1 MMCCH
6 VMWLVTELAWRGK
19 QAVIGRFIAKD
30 YRMLTQ
36 KYIYMPMMQKIYKVI
51 SQMPD
56 QSHLCS
62 SCKFSKELVRWMAI
76 TPKYRKVQNSLISPK
91 NQFNTQYHIVHA
103 NNIFSREAT
112 FY

>member
-1 MMCCH
+1 
-6 VMWLVTELAWRGK
+6 
-19 QAVIGRFIAKD
+19 
-30 YRMLTQ
+30 
-36 KYIYMPMMQKIYKVI
+36 MQKIYKVI

-112 FY
+112 FYQRFMCNGATSLAMTARTVHATCIIHWR